1 MTDWPKD
8 APKGDDIWYKCFES
22 WHKKEE
28 IPDLFLN
35 MFGHLPRKVFKSKG
49 IWWAGPIKK
58 GVMPI
63 GQVQYESLQSGE

>member
-8 APKGDDIWYKCFES
+8 APKGDDIWYMCLEL
-22 WHKKEE
+22 WHDEKYVKKKF
-28 IPDLFLN
+28 IGK
-35 MFGHLPRKVFKSKG
+35 FGHKPGHTFKSKG

-63 GQVQYESLQSGE
+63 GQVQYESLQGE